1 MTLAHRL
8 FAGSALIVVVFVA
21 LLTLLSGVRLTN
33 ELRALETQ
41 RLARE
46 ARLVAAMWA
55 GAPDAEAFATTA
67 GSTLGHR
74 VTLIDSTGQVVGDSR
89 FDLAGL
95 AHLENHATRPEV
107 MEARR
112 SGTGS
117 ALRRSPSRGDE
128 ELYVAVRAGART
140 ARVSM
145 STTEL
150 SGVIASAQRDVL
162 LSGAV
167 GLVVALLLS
176 VAFARR
182 VSRPIVELRDVAR
195 ALAQGDL
202 ARRPALAA
210 PGEVGELGDAVH
222 RMAEQLATRMTALQH
237 EEAMLAAV
245 IESLHEGIVAV
256 DANRSVVRVNQ
267 SARELLRV
275 NSALPFPAD
284 LLPRDRGLRD
294 ALNAA
299 LSGHAGEREEI
310 TVDGR
315 TLALTAR
322 PLGAGGAVLAFF
334 DLTETR
340 RLEAVRRDFVANASH
355 ELKTPLTVIG
365 GYAETL
371 VTDDLPA
378 EHRVQFVQTIRAN
391 AERMR
396 RIVDDLLDLSRIESG
411 GWTPH
416 TEPIA
421 VAALASDVLT
431 TAGAAATAR
440 GVQLTTVIDPGTEA
454 VHADPTALRQVL
466 TNLVDNAV
474 RYTPTGGTVTV
485 FTQAATQGSW
495 VGVRDTGIGIAPEHL
510 PRMFERFYRVDRGR
524 SRHEGGTGLG
534 LAIVRHLAEAHGGR
548 VEIESEVGR
557 GTEVRAFFPN
567 PAVTAS

>member
-21 LLTLLSGVRLTN
+21 LLTLLSGVRLN
-33 ELRALETQ
+33 HELRELETQ
-41 RLARE
+41 RLAHE

-55 GAPDAEAFATTA
+55 NAPDAEAFATTA
-67 GSTLGHR
+67 GTMLGHR
-74 VTLIDSTGQVVGDSR
+74 VTLIDSSGRVIGDSR

-95 AHLENHATRPEV
+95 AHLENHSTRPEV
-107 MEARR
+107 VQARR

-117 ALRRSPSRGDE
+117 ALRKSPSRGDD

-145 STTEL
+145 STGEL
-150 SGVIASAQRDVL
+150 SDVIASAQRDVL

-202 ARRPALAA
+202 GRRPALAA

-237 EEAMLAAV
+237 EEGVLAAV

-256 DANRSVVRVNQ
+256 GANRQVVRLNQ
-267 SARELLRV
+267 SARELLRL

-284 LLPRDRGLRD
+284 LLPRHSGLRD
-294 ALNAA
+294 ALKAA

-371 VTDDLPA
+371 VTDEIPA
-378 EHRVQFVQTIRAN
+378 EQRVQFVQTIRAN

-411 GWTPH
+411 GWKPH
-416 TEPIA
+416 A
-421 VAALASDVLT
+421 VPVDVATLAPDVL
-431 TAGAAATAR
+431 AAASSAAMA
-440 GVQLTTVIDPGTEA
+440 GGLQLMTDVDPDAHTVR
-454 VHADPTALRQVL
+454 ADPTALRQVL

-474 RYTPTGGTVTV
+474 RYTPSGGSVIV
-485 FTQAATQGSW
+485 FTRVATQGSW

-510 PRMFERFYRVDRGR
+510 PRIFERFYRVDRGR
-524 SRHEGGTGLG
+524 SRDEGGTGLG

-557 GTEVRAFFPN
+557 GTEVRAFFPE

>member
-8 FAGSALIVVVFVA
+8 FAGSALIVAVFVA
-21 LLTLLSGVRLTN
+21 LLVLLSGVRLN
-33 ELRALETQ
+33 HELRALETQ

-67 GSTLGHR
+67 GTTLGHR
-74 VTLIDSTGQVVGDSR
+74 VTLIDSTGRVVGDSR

-95 AHLENHATRPEV
+95 EHLENHATRPEV
-107 MEARR
+107 VEARR
-112 SGTGS
+112 SGMGS
-117 ALRRSPSRGDE
+117 ALRTSPSRGDE

-145 STTEL
+145 STREL
-150 SGVIASAQRDVL
+150 SDVTASAQRDVL
-162 LSGAV
+162 ISGAV

-176 VAFARR
+176 LAFARR

-202 ARRPALAA
+202 TRRPALAA
-210 PGEVGELGDAVH
+210 AGEVGDLGNAVH
-222 RMAEQLATRMTALQH
+222 RMAEQLAARMMALQH
-237 EEAMLAAV
+237 EEGVLAAV

-256 DANRSVVRVNQ
+256 DADRRVVRLNR
-267 SARELLRV
+267 SARELLRLDR
-275 NSALPFPAD
+275 ALPFAAD
-284 LLPRDRGLRD
+284 LLPRNSGLRD
-294 ALNAA
+294 ALTAA
-299 LSGHAGEREEI
+299 LGGHAGEREEI
-310 TVDGR
+310 VVDGR
-315 TLALTAR
+315 ILALTAR
-322 PLGAGGAVLAFF
+322 PLGSGGAVLALF

-340 RLEAVRRDFVANASH
+340 RLESVRRDFVANASH

-371 VTDDLPA
+371 VTDELPA
-378 EHRVQFVQTIRAN
+378 EQRVQFIQTIRAN

-416 TEPIA
+416 A
-421 VAALASDVLT
+421 VSVDVAALAADVLATAAAAALARGLRLT
-431 TAGAAATAR
+431 TA
-440 GVQLTTVIDPGTEA
+440 IDPDART
-454 VHADPTALRQVL
+454 VRADPTALRQVL

-474 RYTPTGGTVTV
+474 RYTPPDGTVTV
-485 FTQAATQGSW
+485 FTETAPTGSW
-495 VGVRDTGIGIAPEHL
+495 LGVRDSGIGIAPEHL
-510 PRMFERFYRVDRGR
+510 PRIFERFYRVDRGR
-524 SRHEGGTGLG
+524 SRDEGGTGLG

-548 VEIESEVGR
+548 VEIQSEIGS
-557 GTEVRAFFPN
+557 GTVVRAFFPAS
-567 PAVTAS
+567 PVTTL